1 MLRALLL
8 FTLIVPAAVCAG
20 SDTDIDCSAARANA
34 EVEHCVALAQQE
46 TEEALN
52 GAYKALVA
60 ELSQP
65 DTELDNYT
73 AYRKKL
79 LVAQR
84 AWIAF
89 RDVDCAAQYEMH
101 RTSAI
106 GNTLLLNCKQQRA
119 EQRIKELQ
127 NYAPY

>member
-8 FTLIVPAAVCAG
+8 FTLIVPAAVYAG
-20 SDTDIDCSAARANA
+20 SNTGVDCSAARANA
-34 EVEHCVALAQQE
+34 EVEHCTALAQQE

-52 GAYKALVA
+52 GVYKALVA
-60 ELSQP
+60 ELSRP
-65 DTELDNYT
+65 DTEQDNYT

-84 AWIAF
+84 AWITF
-89 RDVDCAAQYEMH
+89 RDADCAAQYEMH
-101 RTSAI
+101 RASVI
-106 GNTLLLNCKQQRA
+106 GSSMLLSCKQQRA
-119 EQRIKELQ
+119 EQRIRELQ

>member
-1 MLRALLL
+1 MLRALFLL
-8 FTLIVPAAVCAG
+8 TLIAPTAAYAG
-20 SDTDIDCSAARANA
+20 PNTEIDCSAARANA
-34 EVEHCVALAQQE
+34 EVEHCATLAQQE
-46 TEEALN
+46 TEETLN
-52 GAYKALVA
+52 RAYKALVA
-60 ELSQP
+60 ELSRP
-65 DTELDNYT
+65 DTEQDNYT
-73 AYRKKL
+73 AYRNKL

-89 RDVDCAAQYEMH
+89 RDADCAAQYEMH

>member
-1 MLRALLL
+1 MLRALFLL
-8 FTLIVPAAVCAG
+8 TLIAPTAAHAG
-20 SDTDIDCSAARANA
+20 ASTNIDCSAARASA
-34 EVEHCVALAQQE
+34 EVEHCAALAQQK

-52 GAYKALVA
+52 VTYKTLVT
-60 ELSQP
+60 ELSRP
-65 DTELDNYT
+65 DTEQDHYT
-73 AYRKKL
+73 AYRKQL

-89 RDVDCAAQYEMH
+89 RDADCAAQHEMH

-127 NYAPY
+127 NYVPY

>member
-8 FTLIVPAAVCAG
+8 FTLIVPAAVYAVAN
-20 SDTDIDCSAARANA
+20 TEIDCSAARANA
-34 EVEHCVALAQQE
+34 EVERCATLAQQE
-46 TEEALN
+46 TEETLN
-52 GAYKALVA
+52 RAYKALVA
-60 ELSQP
+60 ELSLP
-65 DTELDNYT
+65 DTEQDNYT

-89 RDVDCAAQYEMH
+89 READCAAQHEMA
-101 RTSAI
+101 SAI
-106 GNTLLLNCKQQRA
+106 GHTLLLNCKQQRA